1 MLDFELIKNENIVK
15 KIDVSNKNEFSD
27 TLLLTNKRLIKIKK
41 EKYKTQLNIIPIED
55 VQEVECNSILPNSK
69 SMIWSITA
77 FLTGLLLYLAFKE
90 TMLGILFF
98 LFLIS
103 LGIYLIV
110 DHLSS
115 KKYQKLIFKTI
126 SNNITIEYTIEL
138 HKSGRRRFPE
148 LRTGVQFMERVS
160 GPVFTG
166 AALPKGGAAPQT
178 PHESLREKRNMKRSF
193 N

>member
-27 TLLLTNKRLIKIKK
+27 TLLLTNNRLIKIKK

-90 TMLGILFF
+90 TIFSPFSSRLRK
-98 LFLIS
+98 
-103 LGIYLIV
+103 YL
-110 DHLSS
+110 
-115 KKYQKLIFKTI
+115 Q
-126 SNNITIEYTIEL
+126 
-138 HKSGRRRFPE
+138 
-148 LRTGVQFMERVS
+148 
-160 GPVFTG
+160 
-166 AALPKGGAAPQT
+166 
-178 PHESLREKRNMKRSF
+178 
-193 N
+193 